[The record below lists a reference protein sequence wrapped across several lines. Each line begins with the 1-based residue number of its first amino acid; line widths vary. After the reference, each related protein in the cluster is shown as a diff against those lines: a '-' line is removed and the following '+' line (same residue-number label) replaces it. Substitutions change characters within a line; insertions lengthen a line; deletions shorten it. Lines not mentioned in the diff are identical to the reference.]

1 MSPSSQNYTIHT
13 QLMTAT
19 PDATNSKLRAYA
31 LLILE
36 ALQPNQD
43 PEVNWVSR
51 AIAYRNKLIVD
62 DLFTSDFLDGF
73 QRGVEL
79 MEKLDDE

>member
-1 MSPSSQNYTIHT
+1 
-13 QLMTAT
+13 MTAT